1 MLRNPSGGASLESR
15 PAMLVREPGNQYN
28 RNVIAVHE
36 PNAGLMGYVNKRNV
50 AHPAKRMDAG
60 EEHVAILT

>member
-1 MLRNPSGGASLESR
+1 M
-15 PAMLVREPGNQYN
+15 REPGNQYN
-28 RNVIAVHE
+28 RNAIAVHT